1 MSKVPRILPLVAV
14 AIGGV
19 IAVKAVTDLNG
30 AQDLLS
36 LGASKARAEG
46 AKADPVK
53 ADPAKLAPVKPGDA
67 AGQAMTSAAKP
78 PAPVCAP
85 SAAQIAKEA
94 GLSPGEL
101 QVLQSLGQRRGE
113 LDDRERALSTQ
124 IQLIAAAETK
134 VDAKLKALNDLK
146 GEIKGLLG
154 QIDSQEQQEVDRLV
168 IVYSKMKPADAA
180 AIMAQLDDK
189 VRIPVAAKMKEA
201 ALAAVLSKM
210 APADAKKITENL
222 AHRFAVA
229 KAAADAINNPA
240 AAAAAAPAQTAAAQ
254 PAKPSPKPAAKP
266 AAKAAG
272 K

>member
-1 MSKVPRILPLVAV
+1 MSQIPRILPLVAV

-46 AKADPVK
+46 AKADP
-53 ADPAKLAPVKPGDA
+53 AKPPPMKPGDA
-67 AGQAMTSAAKP
+67 AGQAMTTAAKP

-146 GEIKGLLG
+146 GEIKALLG
-154 QIDSQEQQEVDRLV
+154 QIDTQEQQEVDRLV

-229 KAAADAINNPA
+229 KAAADALNNPA
-240 AAAAAAPAQTAAAQ
+240 AAAAPAQAANQTAAAP
-254 PAKPSPKPAAKP
+254 PAKPAPKPAAKP

>member
-1 MSKVPRILPLVAV
+1 MSQIPRILPLVAV

-46 AKADPVK
+46 AKAE
-53 ADPAKLAPVKPGDA
+53 PAKPPTMKPGDA
-67 AGQAMTSAAKP
+67 AGQAMTTAAKP

-134 VDAKLKALNDLK
+134 VDAKLKALNELK
-146 GEIKGLLG
+146 AEIKGLMG

-240 AAAAAAPAQTAAAQ
+240 AAAAPAQSANQTAAAQ
-254 PAKPSPKPAAKP
+254 PAKAAPKPAAKP
-266 AAKAAG
+266 ATKAAG

>member
-1 MSKVPRILPLVAV
+1 
-14 AIGGV
+14 
-19 IAVKAVTDLNG
+19 
-30 AQDLLS
+30 
-36 LGASKARAEG
+36 
-46 AKADPVK
+46 
-53 ADPAKLAPVKPGDA
+53 LAGSVL
-67 AGQAMTSAAKP
+67 
-78 PAPVCAP
+78 AP

-146 GEIKGLLG
+146 GEIKALLG
-154 QIDSQEQQEVDRLV
+154 QIDTQEQQEVDRLV
-168 IVYSKMKPADAA
+168 VVYSKMKPADAA

-229 KAAADAINNPA
+229 NPA
-240 AAAAAAPAQTAAAQ
+240 VAAAPAQAANQTAAAP
-254 PAKPSPKPAAKP
+254 PAKPAPKPAAKP

>member
-1 MSKVPRILPLVAV
+1 MSQVPRILPLVAV

-46 AKADPVK
+46 AKADP
-53 ADPAKLAPVKPGDA
+53 AKPAPVKPGDA
-67 AGQAMTSAAKP
+67 AGQAMTTAAKP

-134 VDAKLKALNDLK
+134 VDGKLKALNDLK

-210 APADAKKITENL
+210 APADAKKITESL

-240 AAAAAAPAQTAAAQ
+240 AAAATPPAQTAAAQ
-254 PAKPSPKPAAKP
+254 PAKAAPKPAAKP